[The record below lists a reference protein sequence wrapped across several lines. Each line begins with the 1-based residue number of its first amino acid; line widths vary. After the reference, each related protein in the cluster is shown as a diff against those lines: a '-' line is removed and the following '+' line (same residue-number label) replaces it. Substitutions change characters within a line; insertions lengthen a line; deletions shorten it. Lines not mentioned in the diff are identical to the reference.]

1 MCGGVRD
8 VLNKTRV
15 RSFAREI
22 IGTVNASVYRTA
34 ISPTFYD
41 LFTISLLSRILAPLV
56 FIHPLSSLFFSFLS
70 FFFFLRLFYPLDSME
85 RKEKKRYIKHG
96 REREREREFAVYSDV
111 SPSRRFPAEKNKN
124 VCAPAKAVHVARYA
138 ASDLESLP
146 VNRAP
151 PGEIAHGVQLT
162 AIRLNTL
169 LSYASLL
176 RPFLFSE

>member
-1 MCGGVRD
+1 MGLGLSRG
-8 VLNKTRV
+8 LH
-15 RSFAREI
+15 FAR
-22 IGTVNASVYRTA
+22 
-34 ISPTFYD
+34 
-41 LFTISLLSRILAPLV
+41 LV
-56 FIHPLSSLFFSFLS
+56 PHIYTLT
-70 FFFFLRLFYPLDSME
+70 
-85 RKEKKRYIKHG
+85 KRA

-176 RPFLFSE
+176 RPFLFSEWKCSVTTSLQRYSPLYFLSQSRLLRDYIKKKKKERCNDF